1 VDSHPPVG
9 RPAILALLDE
19 QADLEWVEDALRRRY
34 AADYELSCTSSAA
47 DAHAELVEKR
57 AAGEP
62 VALVLADRCRTGD
75 NRKAF
80 FAAVGDLHPFAKRV
94 LLIDWGGWHDP
105 STAADVLDAMAKAR
119 IDYYAPKPRCRPDES
134 FHRLL
139 AELLYEWARAHSPAA
154 SEATL
159 IGREGTFR
167 VHELRSLLAGSG
179 VPFRFEEHGS
189 PTAQRLLGQAGDQSP
204 AHTDPVLVVR
214 DGQVLSDPSNA
225 ELAGAFGVETGLGP
239 EREFDVIVI
248 GAGPSGL
255 TAAVYASSEG
265 LSTLVIDRA
274 GFGGQAAS
282 SSLIRNYLGFS
293 RGISGGELAQRAYQ
307 QAWVF
312 GARFA
317 LTRQAQGLRREGDR
331 WVVVLDEEEEASGRA
346 VVLAT
351 GISYRRLGIPAL
363 EGLIGS
369 GVFYGATVAEARTQ
383 AGGQAFVVGGG
394 NSAGQAA
401 MHLSRYAANVTL
413 VVRDRSL
420 AASMSHYLQ
429 QALAATNNVSIR
441 LDTEVADGDGT
452 GRLEQVTLRR
462 RSSGETERLPASGLF
477 IMIGAE
483 PPTDWL
489 PDEIE
494 RDDHGYVL
502 TGLDLLA
509 DGGAAHG
516 WQAERPPVTL
526 ETSAPGVFAIGDV
539 RHGSTKRVAS
549 GAGEG
554 SVVVA
559 ELHKALASTAPA
571 QTGR

>member
-1 VDSHPPVG
+1 
-9 RPAILALLDE
+9 LFE
-19 QADLEWVEDALRRRY
+19 
-34 AADYELSCTSSAA
+34 
-47 DAHAELVEKR
+47 
-57 AAGEP
+57 
-62 VALVLADRCRTGD
+62 
-75 NRKAF
+75 
-80 FAAVGDLHPFAKRV
+80 AVGELHPFAKRV
-94 LLIDWGGWHDP
+94 LLIDWGGWQDQ
-105 STAADVLDAMAKAR
+105 SIARDVLDAMAKAR
-119 IDYYAPKPRCRPDES
+119 IDYYAPKPRCSPDET

-139 AELLYEWARAHSPAA
+139 AELLYEWSRAHAPAA

-159 IGREGTFR
+159 IGQEGTLR

-179 VPFRFEEHGS
+179 VPYRFEEQGS
-189 PTAQRLLGQAGDQSP
+189 PEAQQLLAHAGP
-204 AHTDPVLVVR
+204 EIAATTDPFLVVR
-214 DGQVLSDPSNA
+214 DGQILSNPSNA
-225 ELAGAFGVETGLGP
+225 EVAGAFGVQTGLDS

-248 GAGPSGL
+248 GAGPGGL

-265 LSTLVIDRA
+265 LSTLVIDRL

-293 RGISGGELAQRAYQ
+293 RGVSGGELAQRAYQ

-317 LTRQAQGLRREGDR
+317 LTRDATALRREGDR
-331 WVVVLDEEEEASGRA
+331 WVVVLDDGAEASARA

-351 GISYRRLGIPAL
+351 GISYRRLGVPAL
-363 EGLIGS
+363 ERLVGS

-383 AGGQAFVVGGG
+383 AGGRAFVVGGG

-413 VVRDRSL
+413 VVRDQSL

-429 QALAATNNVSIR
+429 EALAAASNVTIR
-441 LDTEVADGDGT
+441 LDTEVVDGDGT
-452 GRLEQVTLRR
+452 ERLEHVMLRR
-462 RSSGETERLPASGLF
+462 RSSGETERVSASGLF
-477 IMIGAE
+477 ILIGAE

-489 PDEIE
+489 PEEIARDE
-494 RDDHGYVL
+494 RGYVL
-502 TGLDLLA
+502 TGSS
-509 DGGAAHG
+509 
-516 WQAERPPVTL
+516 L

-549 GAGEG
+549 AVGEG

-559 ELHKALASTAPA
+559 ELHRVAP
-571 QTGR
+571 